1 MENKQE
7 IHTDL
12 VIIGAGMAGM
22 AAAVFAANRGLS
34 GVVVGGA
41 GAFEYASGLMD
52 LWGLTS
58 PETGLCKDPWQ
69 EVARISKFFP
79 AHPFLKIS
87 ESDIQ
92 GAFDELTLGLTHSG
106 LAYGGASR
114 KNSLIM
120 TAFGTVKPTY
130 RFPLTMA
137 HNVTA
142 LADKKPLLLLDFQ
155 GLREFRAKF
164 VQQVLS
170 SSWEKIRI
178 ATVDFPQ
185 MSQRS
190 ELFTPLMAQAMEAEQ
205 IQDKLVAAIKPLIK
219 NEQFLGMPAILGI
232 NRSQDILNRLE
243 AGLGVKIF
251 EIPTSPISVPGIRL
265 KETFRKM
272 LAQSSITRL
281 PDQRVLSADHTP
293 DQGFVLETGTPS
305 GQHTTRI
312 QATTCIL
319 ATGRFLAKGLV
330 ADRKGV
336 TEPLFN
342 LPVDQPSDRKNW
354 HGTTYFD
361 PRGHGINQAGVATDE
376 NFRPL
381 GRDKTPVHG
390 NLYAAGSILAG
401 QDWMKTRSGTG
412 ISIAT
417 AFKAINH
424 IVSNHSHPTE
434 SL

>member
-1 MENKQE
+1 MEDKQD
-7 IHTDL
+7 IHTDI

-41 GAFEYASGLMD
+41 GAFEYASGLLD

-69 EVARISKFFP
+69 GLARIPKYFP
-79 AHPFLKIS
+79 SHPFLKIP

-92 GAFDELTLGLTHSG
+92 AAFDELTQGLTRSG
-106 LAYGGASR
+106 LAYGGQPR
-114 KNSLIM
+114 VNSSIM
-120 TAFGTVKPTY
+120 TAFGTTKPTY
-130 RFPLTMA
+130 RFPLTMT

-142 LADKKPLLLLDFQ
+142 LAEKKPLLLLDFK

-164 VQQVLS
+164 VQQVLK
-170 SSWEKIRI
+170 SSWGKINI
-178 ATVDFPQ
+178 GTVDFPQ

-190 ELFTPLMAQAMEAEQ
+190 ELFTPLMAQAMEVEQ
-205 IQDKLVAAIKPLIK
+205 VQDKFVAAIKPLIK
-219 NEQFLGMPAILGI
+219 DEYFLGIPAILGI
-232 NRSQDILNRLE
+232 NRSENILNRLE
-243 AGLGVKIF
+243 ESLGIKIF

-265 KETFRKM
+265 KEAFKKL
-272 LAQSSITRL
+272 LANTSVTQR
-281 PDQRVLSADHTP
+281 PDQRVLLASHSP

-305 GQHTTRI
+305 KNRTTRI
-312 QATTCIL
+312 QAKTCLL

-336 TEPLFN
+336 TEPVFN

-361 PRGHGINQAGVATDE
+361 PRGHAINLAGLATDE

-381 GRDKTPVHG
+381 GRDNTPVHG

-401 QDWMKTRSGTG
+401 QDWMRTRSGAG

-417 AFKAINH
+417 AFKAMGH
-424 IVSNHSHPTE
+424 IASTPLKTS
-434 SL
+434 S